1 MYNLFKLHSVLGKI
15 VFLALIMIA
24 SHYHMLF
31 GVLAV
36 LLYMLLTQYT
46 IEGMNNMEINE
57 DNKDNKDSK
66 DGEDKED
73 NKDGKD
79 NSAKD
84 AIAKFKIDNCKDGK
98 LMKDNKEITPELIK
112 ESFPDIK
119 FDGESCNPCDED
131 CKFQI
136 VSSAEQLTNEENLRS
151 QDSNA
156 TPVDRN
162 IAIKK
167 IE

>member
-46 IEGMNNMEINE
+46 IEGMKNMEINE
-57 DNKDNKDSK
+57 DNEDSKDSKDNKDSK
-66 DGEDKED
+66 DEE
-73 NKDGKD
+73 DGKD

-98 LMKDNKEITPELIK
+98 LMKDNKEIH
-112 ESFPDIK
+112 ESFFATPFFATCQAK
-119 FDGESCNPCDED
+119 LLKSTW
-131 CKFQI
+131 
-136 VSSAEQLTNEENLRS
+136 SLRS
-151 QDSNA
+151 VSQESSTA
-156 TPVDRN
+156 GLCVRTRTFEEPRAF
-162 IAIKK
+162 AI
-167 IE
+167 